1 MLPALKLFILSVSKQ
16 NKQQA
21 LTKPDDFFLLDS
33 KQQSKSHLQR
43 AQAPQNIECFNFLSV
58 TTSQCSR
65 PLQCLFVM
73 LVSTW
78 NLIFLTHRA
87 ASANTNIERSIMG
100 LGSLVNKTL
109 NQCHEICFSHTFI
122 YNQNKRH
129 YFNFPRWHRVIRNLS
144 FCIEAKW
151 AVGFISS

>member
-1 MLPALKLFILSVSKQ
+1 MLPALKILILAVSNR

-33 KQQSKSHLQR
+33 EQQSKSHLQR
-43 AQAPQNIECFNFLSV
+43 AQASENIECFNFLSV

-78 NLIFLTHRA
+78 NLIFLTHHA
-87 ASANTNIERSIMG
+87 ASANTSIERSIMG
-100 LGSLVNKTL
+100 LESLVNTTL
-109 NQCHEICFSHTFI
+109 NQCHEICFSYTFI
-122 YNQNKRH
+122 YNQNKRY

-144 FCIEAKW
+144 LHIEAKW